1 MSSSIEVIILSGGRG
16 TRLEGMDFPKPL
28 CTIAGKSL
36 LYRVL
41 DALPSEIKKIQLFY
55 SEALEEVQFQRT
67 VLHSCSSL
75 KDIQF
80 QSIPIETRGPVE
92 TAFVG
97 LHHAKISE
105 DSPILFIDNDTIN
118 RFSFESIRLNRLGLG
133 VFETQDSSKPY
144 CFVKTSTNNRVI
156 QIKEKEGISS
166 EYCTGLY
173 YFPSKKIFTDLVHE
187 YFEKFPTKK
196 EYFMSDIYALA
207 IQNDKEVYT
216 FPCEES
222 LALGTKEDIKQNI
235 SKLKKYPVRYCFDID
250 NTILTYSSNPKTKD
264 GIEPISTMV
273 TLLRRLYNE
282 GNTIVLH
289 TARGMQSN
297 HSNLG
302 VANKKGAFQ
311 VLEALEKYDIPYHEI
326 YFGKPWADIYIDDKA
341 WNPYT
346 NPSFQMVVMNN
357 NPEKNLLRLEKG
369 CSNNENLLYQKGTI
383 LIKEGPRASLDGEIY
398 FYEMIHD
405 TPLEACCPKFLQK
418 HNISEKT
425 LAFEMEYVRGIPV
438 SKVFRNFLLTKN
450 ILQSI
455 CTTLQNLHS
464 SSILNDSVISKEV
477 ILSNY
482 IDKLKERVNSHKHYN
497 LPEIQKVTSIIEN
510 ILRQYIESDTFEITN
525 VVHGDP
531 WFDNMILTSNQ
542 EIKLLDM
549 KGKLGSTFTLKGDKM
564 TDYAKLYQ
572 SVLGFDFHL
581 HGQEYP
587 GDYEKRCVSW
597 LAETL
602 PFPIDSPIFE
612 AVTACMVMKT
622 FYYFSNPI
630 SIPLIYKSLGK
641 LKLFSFLYDV

>member
-1 MSSSIEVIILSGGRG
+1 MISSTEVIILSGGKG

-41 DALPSEIKKIQLFY
+41 DNLPKEIQKIHLFY

-67 VLHSCSSL
+67 ILHSCSSL
-75 KDIQF
+75 KEIQF

-97 LHHAKISE
+97 LHHTKIDE
-105 DSPILFIDNDTIN
+105 QSPILFIDNDTIN
-118 RFSFESIRLNRLGLG
+118 SFSLENIRLDRLGLG

-173 YFPSKKIFTDLVHE
+173 YFPSRKVFIELVHE
-187 YFEKFPTKK
+187 FFEKFPTKK

-235 SKLKKYPVRYCFDID
+235 SKLKKYSVRYCFDID
-250 NTILTYSSNPKTKD
+250 NTLLTYSSNPKTKD
-264 GIEPISTMV
+264 GIESIPSMV

-297 HSNLG
+297 QSNPGL
-302 VANKKGAFQ
+302 ANKKGAYQ
-311 VLEALEKYDIPYHEI
+311 VLQALEKYDIPYHEI

-346 NPSFQMVVMNN
+346 NPSFQATVMNN
-357 NPEKNLLRLEKG
+357 NHEKTLLRLEKG
-369 CSNNENLLYQKGTI
+369 CSNNENFLYRKGSI
-383 LIKEGPRASLDGEIY
+383 LIKEGPRSSLDGEIY
-398 FYEMIHD
+398 FYEMIHG
-405 TPLEACCPKFLQK
+405 TSLECSCPRFLQK
-418 HNISEKT
+418 YEISEKT
-425 LAFEMEYVRGIPV
+425 LSFEMDYIVGVPV

-450 ILQSI
+450 ILSSI
-455 CTTLQNLHS
+455 CRTLEKVHTFYIEKDNT
-464 SSILNDSVISKEV
+464 ISKEL

-482 IDKLKERVNSHKHYN
+482 IDKLKERVQSHKHYI
-497 LPEIQKVTSIIEN
+497 LPEIKKVTSIIEERLTN
-510 ILRQYIESDTFEITN
+510 YIQSDTFKITN

-531 WFDNMILTSNQ
+531 WFDNMILTSSQ

-572 SVLGFDFHL
+572 SILGFDFYL

-587 GDYEKRCVSW
+587 VEYEGRCFSW
-597 LAETL
+597 LSETL
-602 PFPIDSPIFE
+602 PFPIDDPIFE
-612 AVTACMVMKT
+612 AVTACMVLKT
-622 FYYFSNPI
+622 FYYFSNSV
-630 SIPLIYKSLGK
+630 SIPLIYTSLGK
-641 LKLFSFLYDV
+641 LKLFSFLRNV